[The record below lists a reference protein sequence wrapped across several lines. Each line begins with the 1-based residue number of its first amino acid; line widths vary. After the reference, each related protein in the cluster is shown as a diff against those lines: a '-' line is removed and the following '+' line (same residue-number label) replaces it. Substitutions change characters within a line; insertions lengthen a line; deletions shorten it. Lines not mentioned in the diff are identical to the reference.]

1 MSKACGILE
10 LNKIENDR
18 MARKV
23 NNAYEIQK
31 LKDTFIEGS
40 LTESHRP
47 EIEDLLA
54 TVPMNEAKK
63 ILKLMLTHLN
73 KIGESEGGLTQNEI
87 DILSSR
93 PILDDQGTGSR
104 STKPSDH
111 RGTGSQSTK
120 PSDHEGPEAPKKKA
134 RSMTPKGIK
143 RIGKNLKPVVTKK
156 IKK

>member
-1 MSKACGILE
+1 MRKACGILE
-10 LNKIENDR
+10 LQKIESNR
-18 MARKV
+18 MALKIKH
-23 NNAYEIQK
+23 AYEIQK
-31 LKDTFIEGS
+31 LKDVFLEGS
-40 LTESHRP
+40 LTEDYRP

-54 TVPMNEAKK
+54 TVPMNEAKQ

-73 KIGESEGGLTQNEI
+73 KIGEDEGGLTQVQF
-87 DILSSR
+87 DILTSR
-93 PILDDQGTGSR
+93 PCDQGTGSR

-111 RGTGSQSTK
+111 RGTASQSTK
-120 PSDHEGPEAPKKKA
+120 PSDHAGPEPPKKKA